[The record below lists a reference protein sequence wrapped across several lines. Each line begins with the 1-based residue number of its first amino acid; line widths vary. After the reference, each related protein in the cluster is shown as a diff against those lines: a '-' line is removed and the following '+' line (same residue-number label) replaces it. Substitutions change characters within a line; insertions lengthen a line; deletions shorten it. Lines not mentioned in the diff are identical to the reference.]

1 MRSILVASALL
12 LVGLSG
18 AAVAGPGGDEAYTLD
33 LTAIPGGPMLYLKCS
48 NPAAASTLGKD
59 CGLLSIWQ
67 QTNAAE
73 RLQSTTFSFAGKPHP
88 SDEKLLG

>member
-12 LVGLSG
+12 LVGVSG
-18 AAVAGPGGDEAYTLD
+18 VALAGPGGDEAFTLD

-48 NPAAASTLGKD
+48 NTGATLGKD
-59 CGLLSIWQ
+59 CGMISIWQ
-67 QTNAAE
+67 QTNGAE
-73 RLQSTTFSFAGKPHP
+73 RLQSNIFSFAGKPHP